1 MPPSLR
7 ADLTSSH
14 STCRAQLEQQFRLC
28 DSCERHV
35 SQVLTEKKK
44 MVLGSKFLNFV
55 VKSAALLKQPHFNH
69 LARVQQQ
76 QRLQRYQMWMMCITL
91 LNTLCLLCSLSP
103 ATREQFIQVLG
114 NTLGRILYF
123 IYSHALTLWHV
134 LGHYVQQLL
143 ADQPSVDKLRLYAST
158 LGKLLLYSG
167 GLTQPQAQQATFGSC
182 FSSIYP
188 YAMLAL
194 SFLHNICDRLRFS
207 RFTLLLLLWSV
218 YAEGSLL
225 EMAGLEGITLLVS
238 DRGGRGGNRR
248 INSTN
253 SLVSSCSS
261 SSCWAIC

>member
-1 MPPSLR
+1 MCKLSAKNQLI
-7 ADLTSSH
+7 DSSIA
-14 STCRAQLEQQFRLC
+14 CRSQLEKQFRLC

-69 LARVQQQ
+69 LIRVQQQ
-76 QRLQRYQMWMMCITL
+76 RRLQRYQAWMMCATV
-91 LNTLCLLCSLSP
+91 LNALCLLCTLSP
-103 ATREQFIQVLG
+103 ATREQFSRVLG
-114 NTLGRILYF
+114 NTLGGILYF
-123 IYSHALTLWHV
+123 GYSHVLTLWHV

-143 ADQPSVDKLRLYAST
+143 ADQPSVYKLRLFAST

-167 GLTQPQAQQATFGSC
+167 GLTQPQAQQATFASC
-182 FSSIYP
+182 FNGIYP

-194 SFLHNICDRLRFS
+194 SFMHNLCDRLRFS

-225 EMAGLEGITLLVS
+225 AWAELEGITLLVS
-238 DRGGRGGNRR
+238 PG
-248 INSTN
+248 I
-253 SLVSSCSS
+253 
-261 SSCWAIC
+261 ICGFRVPD